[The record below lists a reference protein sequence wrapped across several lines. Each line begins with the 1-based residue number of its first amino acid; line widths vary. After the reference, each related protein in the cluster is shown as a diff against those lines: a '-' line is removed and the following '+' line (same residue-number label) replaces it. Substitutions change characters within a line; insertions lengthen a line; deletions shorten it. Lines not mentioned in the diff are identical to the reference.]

1 MADQRQFPRPQDG
14 MSEKRQLGVGDAMP
28 EQSDRDRIADEAVGQ
43 RRETPPWAGSAASM
57 SGEDAS
63 RQFAASSGVAASIPE
78 KTAESLGE
86 RVGDAYSDPENAPRH
101 SLPKGVGTHRFLSAS
116 GKAANPGPERFLT
129 VVASFAVGYV
139 AAVLFH
145 DRINAR
151 FNTTSQPF
159 LITKPPVDKHPRGFV
174 QATVLKTVCE
184 HPQGMTSDEIT
195 KALGREGIGQQS
207 IMNALSALTEARK
220 ISSGGCGGRYR
231 STTDEVPS
239 APDVPS
245 S

>member
-1 MADQRQFPRPQDG
+1 
-14 MSEKRQLGVGDAMP
+14 
-28 EQSDRDRIADEAVGQ
+28 
-43 RRETPPWAGSAASM
+43 M
-57 SGEDAS
+57 SGEDS
-63 RQFAASSGVAASIPE
+63 SGQSPASSGFASSIPE

-116 GKAANPGPERFLT
+116 GEAANPGPERFLT
-129 VVASFAVGYV
+129 VVGSLAVGYV

-145 DRINAR
+145 DRISAR
-151 FNTTSQPF
+151 FNTTSKPF
-159 LITKPPVDKHPRGFV
+159 RITKPPVDKHPRGFV

-207 IMNALSALTEARK
+207 ITNALSVLVQARK
-220 ISSGGCGGRYR
+220 ISLEGRGSRYR
-231 STTDEVPS
+231 STTDEVPT
-239 APDVPS
+239 APDLPS